1 VKEVEGQESPRLL
14 RPPVLRDP
22 TEEHS
27 TSTWLE
33 LFFDLCF
40 VVAVAALARGL
51 HDDPTFGGILRF
63 LGLFVTVW
71 WAWMGFTWYATGFD
85 NDDVLYRVTLLAGM
99 LCILWLAAS
108 IEGVLHGATI
118 SFVLAFV
125 ALQLLLSGL
134 FVRARLAMKDERF
147 SGARPLTTIYAV
159 GDLIGAGVWLASL
172 LVPTPAR
179 YGVWA
184 VALIIEIVTPIL
196 AVRAAYKGET
206 YMPRVFHP
214 AHIPERYGLFT
225 IIVLGESVLAVAA
238 GTADTGW
245 ERAAVLTGVF
255 GFVVAACIW
264 WIYFNHVQ
272 SSGLELSARAAFNWS
287 YAHLLVYSGIAAF
300 GVGTQ
305 LAIEATARTTTWLA
319 AAAPVGEGGG
329 WSPGARTILA
339 GGVAVYL
346 LAISFIHWVNQ
357 NSLRDRVFLARLGTA
372 AILAGLIVLGST
384 LAPLAFTGLL
394 ALAML
399 SLATFETLRASQV
412 EPG

>member
-1 VKEVEGQESPRLL
+1 LL
-14 RPPVLRDP
+14 RPQVLRDP
-22 TEEHS
+22 TEEHR

-51 HDDPTFGGILRF
+51 HDDPTLGGILRF
-63 LGLFVTVW
+63 LGLFVPVW

-108 IEGVLHGATI
+108 IEGVPEGATV

-125 ALQLLLSGL
+125 ALQLLLVGL
-134 FVRARLAMKDERF
+134 FVRARLHLKDERYL
-147 SGARPLTTIYAV
+147 GVRPLTTIYAA
-159 GDLIGAGVWLASL
+159 GDLVGAGVWLASL

-184 VALIIEIVTPIL
+184 AALIIEVVTPML
-196 AVRAAYKGET
+196 AVRAAYRGET
-206 YMPRVFHP
+206 YVPRVFHP

-225 IIVLGESVLAVAA
+225 IIVLGESVLAVATGTA
-238 GTADTGW
+238 GTGW
-245 ERAAVLTGVF
+245 APAAVLTGVL
-255 GFVVAACIW
+255 GFVIAACIW

-305 LAIEATARTTTWLA
+305 LAIESAAQTTADLA
-319 AAAPVGEGGG
+319 AAASAPVGGEGG
-329 WSPGARTILA
+329 WSLEAQAILA
-339 GGVAVYL
+339 GGAAVYL
-346 LAISFIHWVNQ
+346 VAISFIHRVNQ
-357 NSLRDRVFLARLGTA
+357 NSLRDRVALARLGTA
-372 AILAGLIVLGST
+372 AALVVLVALGSA
-384 LAPLAFTGLL
+384 LVPLAFTGLL

-399 SLATFETLRASQV
+399 TLATFETLSASQV